1 MKLRCTEEDSSNVA
15 LSHLDILM
23 AYRSWTGLTS
33 PISKAVGTEQDRDL
47 AESLKAFLASQ
58 SVIECLAEESHRILV
73 MGDLDK
79 LARDWIRDIAIQ
91 KGLPDSDAE
100 MAGGGV
106 KAFGSY
112 RLGVHSKGG
121 DIDALL
127 IAPKHVERKDFF
139 TSFVERLKRQT
150 DVTDLRAVDNA
161 FVPVIK
167 MYFRNVEID
176 LTFAR

>member
-1 MKLRCTEEDSSNVA
+1 MGWTH
-15 LSHLDILM
+15 LSHQQG
-23 AYRSWTGLTS
+23 W
-33 PISKAVGTEQDRDL
+33 GTQQDHEL
-47 AESLKAFLASQ
+47 SESLQAFLASQ
-58 SVIECLAEESHRILV
+58 AVMECAAEESHRISV

-79 LARDWIRDIAIQ
+79 LARDWIRDIALQ
-91 KGLPDSDAE
+91 KGLPDSDAD

-139 TSFVERLKRQT
+139 TSFVERLKRQS

-167 MYFRNVEID
+167 MYFRDVEID